1 MCSHQSTV
9 SKLLQICCHGPKL
22 LLLEFLY
29 LHLDKTGIE
38 QEPTL
43 CMDHVLRSDVHDYC
57 RNLDVLLMLDLL
69 IRSYQ
74 LVRLCLQKHLP
85 FECVVVVAT

>member
-1 MCSHQSTV
+1 MNGISQMRTNERLVHKIIQSVYQRYMCSHQSTV

-38 QEPTL
+38 QELTL

-57 RNLDVLLMLDLL
+57 ILL
-69 IRSYQ
+69 
-74 LVRLCLQKHLP
+74 
-85 FECVVVVAT
+85 